1 MLLARMITPI
11 TTLGPGN
18 RVGIWTQGCT
28 KRCKGCMSGELQT
41 FDQTKD
47 IPVDLL
53 ISIIVSEAKRNKCRG
68 ITISGGDPLEQSEQL
83 YFLLKGLRSFFTDVL
98 VYTGYTMDEINNS
111 DSLKRCLQYMDVLVD
126 GRYIERENTGRSKI
140 YGSNNQKIYFFNKK
154 LVKDYRDYEGQEC
167 RLESFIHNDKVITV
181 GIQKRDYT
189 DEE

>member
-53 ISIIVSEAKRNKCRG
+53 ISIIVSEARRNKCRG

-154 LVKDYRDYEGQEC
+154 LVYCIID
-167 RLESFIHNDKVITV
+167 I
-181 GIQKRDYT
+181 
-189 DEE
+189 

>member
-53 ISIIVSEAKRNKCRG
+53 ISIIVSEARRNKCRG

>member
-53 ISIIVSEAKRNKCRG
+53 ISIIVSEARRNKCRG

-98 VYTGYTMDEINNS
+98 VYTGYT
-111 DSLKRCLQYMDVLVD
+111 
-126 GRYIERENTGRSKI
+126 
-140 YGSNNQKIYFFNKK
+140 
-154 LVKDYRDYEGQEC
+154 
-167 RLESFIHNDKVITV
+167 
-181 GIQKRDYT
+181 
-189 DEE
+189 

>member
-1 MLLARMITPI
+1 MITPI

-53 ISIIVSEAKRNKCRG
+53 ISIIVSEARRNKCRG

>member
-53 ISIIVSEAKRNKCRG
+53 SSIIVSEARRNKCRG